1 MLPLITERGERFPQF
16 FTKTFSQ
23 SITVW
28 NIPRSKTRGK
38 WWKRRWWCFAAAGAN
53 SFEWC
58 LLGADLIVLSWHWQR
73 WLKEWRWWWR
83 LLKQKRE
90 GWDDI
95 SNTIGLKLQLCL
107 TFWHQNMFFPN
118 RNCVWSMRSMT
129 NVAFCR
135 NFVFELKASESI
147 WKHLKASGRK
157 ASLCKSP
164 LHHIHCKE
172 AGSVQTKADAV
183 CGEVKVRWWYPAIGT
198 KRQNAKRKI

>member
-58 LLGADLIVLSWHWQR
+58 LLGADLIVLSWHWQSLLR
-73 WLKEWRWWWR
+73 MKVMMTFDKAKERDGMILVT
-83 LLKQKRE
+83 LLAND
-90 GWDDI
+90 GF
-95 SNTIGLKLQLCL
+95 NLKLQLCL
-107 TFWHQNMFFPN
+107 TFWHQNMFFFPIETAYE
-118 RNCVWSMRSMT
+118 VWGRWQMWPFAGILYLS
-129 NVAFCR
+129 
-135 NFVFELKASESI
+135 
-147 WKHLKASGRK
+147 WKHLKASDRK
-157 ASLCKSP
+157 DCLCKSP

-172 AGSVQTKADAV
+172 AGSVKTKAGAV
-183 CGEVKVRWWYPAIGT
+183 CEEVKVRWCYPAIGT
-198 KRQNAKRKI
+198 KMQNAKRKI